1 MKYMVVEC
9 HLSYAVVLG
18 EEGCFRKVANMRY
31 EPGQIVTEIFE
42 MQMPE
47 DTGAEKKK
55 PRWAYSIAAA
65 AACLMIAATAMFQA
79 SNRTCGSIYM
89 TINPQVRIDVNRKDL
104 VVGLEGLN
112 QDGEDLVRG
121 YEYKREELDDVMD
134 DLLDRAID
142 EGYLYEGGRI
152 SLTLDAKDDEW
163 VLDHSQSLGRHLDD
177 YLEDKISV
185 TIEITGQED
194 QAHQVMIPVAPAS
207 GDDHYDE
214 EDYGGTEGI
223 KQTVPVPPQTAP
235 VQTAPME
242 TTPPATEPVT
252 AAPPTTTPPTTA
264 LPTIPAPPPT
274 TPAPVPPSR
283 PSGGDDDTDYDDD
296 DGQTDYGSGDD
307 TDYDFDD
314 D

>member
-47 DTGAEKKK
+47 NTGAEKKK
-55 PRWAYSIAAA
+55 LRWAYSIAAA

-163 VLDHSQSLGRHLDD
+163 VMDHSRSLGRHLDD

-194 QAHQVMIPVAPAS
+194 QAHQVMIPVARAS

-214 EDYGGTEGI
+214 GDYGETEEL
-223 KQTVPVPPQTAP
+223 KQTVPIPPQTAP
-235 VQTAPME
+235 ASTVPAETA
-242 TTPPATEPVT
+242 PPATEPVT
-252 AAPPTTTPPTTA
+252 AAPPPTTA
-264 LPTIPAPPPT
+264 PPTIPAPPPT
-274 TPAPVPPSR
+274 TQAPVPPSM
-283 PSGGDDDTDYDDD
+283 PSGDDDTDYDDD

>member
-1 MKYMVVEC
+1 MKYMVMEC

-18 EEGCFRKVANMRY
+18 EDGCFRKVANMRY
-31 EPGQIVTEIFE
+31 EPGQMVTEIFE
-42 MQMPE
+42 MEMPE
-47 DTGAEKKK
+47 NTGAGKKK
-55 PRWAYSIAAA
+55 PRWAYYSAAA

-79 SNRTCGSIYM
+79 GNRTFGSIYM
-89 TINPQVRIDVNRKDL
+89 TINPNIRIDVNKKDL

-112 QDGEDLVRG
+112 QDGEDLIRG
-121 YEYKREELDDVMD
+121 YEYKREELDEVMD
-134 DLLDRAID
+134 DLVDRAID
-142 EGYLYEGGRI
+142 EGYLYEGGTI

-163 VLDHSQSLGRHLDD
+163 VVDHSRSLGRHLDD

-214 EDYGGTEGI
+214 GDYGETEGL
-223 KQTVPVPPQTAP
+223 KQTVPIPPQTAP
-235 VQTAPME
+235 ASTVPAETA
-242 TTPPATEPVT
+242 PPATEPVT
-252 AAPPTTTPPTTA
+252 AAPPPTTA
-264 LPTIPAPPPT
+264 PPTIPAPPPT
-274 TPAPVPPSR
+274 TQAPVPPSM
-283 PSGGDDDTDYDDD
+283 PSGDDDTDYDDD